1 MGIKNSFGNE
11 VEDVIIRALSHHER
25 RNTLKIINSA
35 ENGVVY
41 SGILGET
48 GLSTD
53 RLNYHLKE
61 LEGFIEKDDERR
73 YRLTTLGKKA
83 LSVIHNIRE
92 DIDETYENYV
102 SATRTA
108 RSSFVKKNLNR
119 GFYFIA
125 GIFTVG
131 SIVATYLLWSE
142 LRAWLIL

>member
-1 MGIKNSFGNE
+1 M
-11 VEDVIIRALSHHER
+11 
-25 RNTLKIINSA
+25 
-35 ENGVVY
+35 VY

-48 GLSTD
+48 GLSTG

-142 LRAWLIL
+142 PRAWLILSVIYLTSLGMIYLSDRIRRKLPGYLIGFID